1 MERVILMEISQ
12 NNGSLHTPEHSQ
24 GSIFANK
31 IVLAIMSSNF
41 LLQLG
46 IWVRNF
52 AILLYVT
59 DITDNDP
66 LYVSLISVAE
76 FAPIFIFSFIGGTFA
91 DRWKPKLTMVWCDVL
106 SGISVFA
113 VLLTLIYGSWQA
125 IFFATFVSAVL
136 SQFSMPSAMRLFK
149 QHVPGEQLQSVMA
162 MFQSLMAIFMVVG
175 PMIGT
180 FVYQKFGIN
189 VSIAVMGI
197 MFFLSAAVLTRLP
210 KDLEKEGKVE
220 NNFKKELIDGFRYV
234 MSSTVLKV
242 MGGMFAVT
250 GLAVGLIQPLGI
262 FVAIENLGM
271 TKEFLQWLLVAN
283 GVGMLV
289 GGGFIMAISR
299 KISPQMLLT
308 LGILANMIG
317 TIGIGWSTSV
327 TLTIVLQVF
336 NGLFFPCIHIGINTL
351 ILNNS
356 AEDFVGRVN
365 GVLNP
370 LFMGMMVVGM
380 SLSGVVKVPLTL
392 LGVYLL
398 SGLLF
403 LIGALLLIPLFKKK
417 DGEPVGKDVVGIRE

>member
-1 MERVILMEISQ
+1 MEMSQ
-12 NNGSLHTPEHSQ
+12 NQGFPQSPEQQSK
-24 GSIFANK
+24 SIFSNK

-59 DITDNDP
+59 DITNNDP

-113 VLLTLIYGSWQA
+113 VLLTLMYGTWHA
-125 IFFATFVSAVL
+125 IFFATFLSAVL

-189 VSIAVMGI
+189 VSIAVMGV
-197 MFFLSAAVLTRLP
+197 MFFLSASVLTRLP
-210 KDLEKEGKVE
+210 KDLEKAEKGE

-234 MSSTVLKV
+234 MSKTVLKV
-242 MGGMFAVT
+242 MGGMFVVT

-289 GGGFIMAISR
+289 GGGAIMAISR
-299 KISPQMLLT
+299 KVSPQMLLSI
-308 LGILANMIG
+308 GILANMIG

-336 NGLFFPCIHIGINTL
+336 NGFFFPCIHIGINTL
-351 ILNNS
+351 ILKNS
-356 AEDFVGRVN
+356 DENFVGRVN

-392 LGVYLL
+392 FGVYLL
-398 SGLLF
+398 SSVLF
-403 LIGALLLIPLFKKK
+403 LIGTLLLIPLFRTREEGIN
-417 DGEPVGKDVVGIRE
+417 GEHAIETRE

>member
-1 MERVILMEISQ
+1 MLMEISENKGFPQ
-12 NNGSLHTPEHSQ
+12 NPEQPS

-59 DITDNDP
+59 DITNNNP
-66 LYVSLISVAE
+66 LFVSLISVAE

-91 DRWKPKLTMVWCDVL
+91 DRWKPKLTMVWCDLL
-106 SGISVFA
+106 SGISVFV
-113 VLLTLIYGSWQA
+113 VLLTLIYGSWHV
-125 IFFATFVSAVL
+125 IFFATFMSAVL

-189 VSIAVMGI
+189 VSIAVMGV
-197 MFFLSAAVLTRLP
+197 MFFLSALVLTRLP
-210 KDLEKEGKVE
+210 KDIEKEGRTE
-220 NNFKKELIDGFRYV
+220 NNFKKELVDGLRYV
-234 MSSTVLKV
+234 LSSTVLKV
-242 MGGMFAVT
+242 MGGMFAVS

-299 KISPQMLLT
+299 KISPQMLLSI
-308 LGILANMIG
+308 GILANMIG
-317 TIGIGWSTSV
+317 TIGIGWSTST
-327 TLTIVLQVF
+327 TLTIILQVF

-351 ILNNS
+351 ILKNS

-392 LGVYLL
+392 FGVYLL

-403 LIGALLLIPLFKKK
+403 LIGAILLIPLFKKRVE
-417 DGEPVGKDVVGIRE
+417 DTVGNRELETSE